1 MSSTAFPPRR
11 PHYKVPTGV
20 FNVSDEELVVAA
32 NLEREI
38 RRVVDAPDYNPP
50 MLPRAAM
57 EIMALSRKDDVS
69 FSAVEA
75 AMVQDP
81 SLTLRVVRTAQSPL
95 FAGSARITSI
105 KDALVRLGAKGL
117 RDVVMAEAMR
127 MRVFR
132 GGPFQPTIEALGRHS
147 HAVAVAARFVCRYTS
162 LSGDYA
168 FLIGLLHDIG
178 VGAAITAAV
187 DSGMKLPSPMVVAAA
202 CSPVHEELGGRLAKT
217 WSVPEEV
224 RMIIEHHHDPN
235 IQGYVHP
242 LSCALIVA
250 ESLVVEP
257 KYKIEGFDGGGRL
270 APFAMKQLGLEDRQ
284 LDLIRKDLGEALA
297 SVG

>member
-1 MSSTAFPPRR
+1 MASSSAFPPR
-11 PHYKVPTGV
+11 PQYKVPTSV
-20 FNVSDEELVVAA
+20 FSVSDDELVVAEQ
-32 NLEREI
+32 LEREI

-57 EIMALSRKDDVS
+57 EIMELSRREEVS

-75 AMVQDP
+75 AMVKDP

-95 FAGSARITSI
+95 FSGSARITSI

-147 HAVAVAARFVCRYTS
+147 HAVAVAARLVCRYTS

-187 DSGMKLPSPMVVAAA
+187 DSGMKLPSLQVVAAA
-202 CSPVHEELGGRLAKT
+202 CRPVHEELGARLAKT
-217 WSVPEEV
+217 WSVPDEV

-235 IQGYVHP
+235 IQGYAHP
-242 LSCALIVA
+242 LACAVVVA
-250 ESLVVEP
+250 ESVVVEP
-257 KYKIEGFDGGGRL
+257 KYKIDGFDGGGRL